1 MNAQPDP
8 PEAPLDDRV
17 LISTRVFAYPR
28 ELVFRAVT
36 DPEVLAR
43 WWGPAGFTNTFEICE
58 PRPGGAWR
66 FVMQGP
72 DGTRYPNES
81 EFVEVAPLER
91 IVLVHLRPMHRFEL
105 TMTFADE
112 AGGTR
117 LSWRMLFDSAEE
129 VERIRPYVPAANE
142 QNFDRLEEQLKAMA

>member
-1 MNAQPDP
+1 MQTIRGFLTAT
-8 PEAPLDDRV
+8 E
-17 LISTRVFAYPR
+17 SSFSSRVFDYPC
-28 ELVFRAVT
+28 EVVFRAVT
-36 DPEVLAR
+36 DPNVLAR
-43 WWGPAGFTNTFEICE
+43 WWGPAGFTNVFEICE

-81 EFVEVAPLER
+81 EFVEVVPTER

-112 AGGTR
+112 AGQTR
-117 LSWRMLFDSAEE
+117 LTWRMLFDSAEE

-142 QNFDRLEEQLKAMA
+142 QNFDRLQEQLAAMQ

>member
-1 MNAQPDP
+1 MSTNAD
-8 PEAPLDDRV
+8 APRFRHRDRE
-17 LISTRVFAYPR
+17 LISSRVFDYPR
-28 ELVFRAVT
+28 EVVFRAVT
-36 DPEVLAR
+36 DPNVLAK
-43 WWGPAGFTNTFEICE
+43 WWGPAGFTNIFEICE

-81 EFVEVAPLER
+81 EFVEVVPPER
-91 IVLVHLRPMHRFEL
+91 IVLVHLRPMHRFVL

-112 AGGTR
+112 AGQTR
-117 LSWRMLFDSAEE
+117 LTWHMLFDSAEE

-142 QNFDRLEEQLKAMA
+142 QNFDRLQEQLAAMQ